1 MGGRG
6 QPQSHTA
13 GIDAVKEKQK
23 KKGLKG
29 LSKLFK
35 RSKKDKDKEH
45 KLGADSDDLSDSEE
59 EMHLAQQQ
67 IARTNSAGIVK
78 MPCSLCFS
86 VFIGCFKLYKH
97 RP

>member
-6 QPQSHTA
+6 QPQGHTA
-13 GIDAVKEKQK
+13 AIDAVKEKQK

-35 RSKKDKDKEH
+35 RSKKDKEH

-59 EMHLAQQQ
+59 EMYLVQQQ

-78 MPCSLCFS
+78 MPCSLHLSYASDF
-86 VFIGCFKLYKH
+86 FIG
-97 RP
+97 